1 MLKAETK
8 SDLIEEFL
16 YFLLSILIMTFLIR
30 VVWNRSL
37 VKHITILKPINT
49 LVDAFILAISINV
62 IKSV

>member
-8 SDLIEEFL
+8 SDMLEEFL

-37 VKHITILKPINT
+37 VKHITVLKPVNS
-49 LVDAFILAISINV
+49 LVEALILAVSINM

>member
-8 SDLIEEFL
+8 SDMLEEFL

-37 VKHITILKPINT
+37 VKHITILKPVNS
-49 LVDAFILAISINV
+49 LVEALILAVSINM
-62 IKSV
+62 IKSI

>member
-8 SDLIEEFL
+8 SDMLEEFL

-37 VKHITILKPINT
+37 VKHITVLKPVNS
-49 LVDAFILAISINV
+49 LVEALILAVSINM
-62 IKSV
+62 IKSI